1 MNWAD
6 VIKTWKKM
14 DRKPAIKAYC
24 LECSGGTADN
34 VTLCPMTY
42 CPLWG
47 WRFGEPLGNS
57 NVRERLRGML
67 IRKPDEFKSA
77 YSHLVEKNDV

>member
-6 VIKTWKKM
+6 VIKTWKKV

-47 WRFGEPLGNS
+47 WRFGEPLTNGM
-57 NVRERLRGML
+57 VKERLKGML
-67 IRKPDEFKSA
+67 VRKPEEFKSA
-77 YSHLVEKNDV
+77 YEHLGGAKR